1 MYQIEQ
7 VPAAGWQSWVVR
19 NQAVIIDV
27 REPWEWQS
35 TGVLPDSKLIS
46 LRNLPS
52 AVGTLDPNTPILVVC
67 RSGNR
72 SQSAAEFLT
81 GAGFSQVANLRGG
94 IIGVAAA

>member
-7 VPAAGWQSWVVR
+7 VPAAGWQEWITR
-19 NQAVIIDV
+19 NNAVIVDV

-46 LRNLPS
+46 LRDLP
-52 AVGTLDPNTPILVVC
+52 AALETLDRNTALLMVC

-72 SQSAAEFLT
+72 SQSAAEFLAS
-81 GAGFSQVANLRGG
+81 AGFRQVANLRSG
-94 IIGVAAA
+94 IMGVAAA

>member
-7 VPAAGWQSWVVR
+7 VPAAGWQQWATS
-19 NQAVIIDV
+19 NDAVIIDV

-46 LRNLPS
+46 LRNLPQ
-52 AVGTLDPNTPILVVC
+52 ALDTLDRNTAVLLVC

-72 SQSAAEFLT
+72 SQSAAEFLAS
-81 GAGFSQVANLRGG
+81 AGFRQVANLRGG
-94 IIGVAAA
+94 IMGVAAA

>member
-7 VPAAGWQSWVVR
+7 VPAAGWQEWVNR
-19 NQAVIIDV
+19 NNAVIVDV

-46 LRNLPS
+46 LRSLPS
-52 AVGTLDPNTPILVVC
+52 SLDTLDRNTPVLMVC

-72 SQSAAEFLT
+72 SQTAAEYLMS
-81 GAGFSQVANLRGG
+81 AGFRQVANLRGG
-94 IIGVAAA
+94 IMGAAA